1 MTLTGLHGYVLGFV
15 IIGSWAVI
23 CGWALALRFLPYD
36 ETPTFWKAVSV
47 AQILLLAQVLVGIV
61 LLLIGKRPGTG
72 DGETIA
78 FHLAYGLVFPL
89 ITLVVGHKVARDG
102 KYKPHSVFAV
112 VGLIIFG
119 LTARSWMVGTAG
131 V

>member
-1 MTLTGLHGYVLGFV
+1 MTLTGLHGYALGFV

-47 AQILLLAQVLVGIV
+47 AQILLLVQVLVGII
-61 LLLIGKRPGTG
+61 LLLLGKRPGPG
-72 DGETIA
+72 DGATIA
-78 FHLAYGLVFPL
+78 FHLAYGLAFPL
-89 ITLVVGHKVARDG
+89 VTLLVGHKVARDG
-102 KYKPHSVFAV
+102 KYQPHSVFAV

>member
-1 MTLTGLHGYVLGFV
+1 MTLTGLHGYALGFV

-36 ETPTFWKAVSV
+36 ETPTFWKAVSI

-61 LLLIGKRPGTG
+61 LLLLGKRPGTG

-78 FHLAYGLVFPL
+78 FHLSYGLVFPL